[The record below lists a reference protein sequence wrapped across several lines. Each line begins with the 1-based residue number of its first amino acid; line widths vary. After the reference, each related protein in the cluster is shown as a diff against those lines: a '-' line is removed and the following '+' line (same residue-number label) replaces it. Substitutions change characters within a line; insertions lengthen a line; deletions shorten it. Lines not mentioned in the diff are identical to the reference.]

1 MRNRALEFREN
12 ITIRIVNDF
21 PQNPV
26 DNYPKG
32 RKMTSYLID
41 EILRVTKDPKSQPFL
56 EKALRELGEPIVAE
70 EFGELKYQINTR
82 HIHNPAKYLT
92 TLLKKQ
98 LDKNGVGNGKQNPP
112 APQGKIRTYFE
123 DTQLTL
129 FSNFRP
135 IKEEGEVSQGAMAV
149 PYGKEIIPWAT
160 FISSSFFTLSTN
172 KAKSDRVLA
181 KFRTLD
187 GDVSV
192 VPLLRG
198 RIKPGDDER
207 GILTAEHA
215 KILAAIESIW
225 VDQDSPRNTYPSGAV
240 TCFCYVSI
248 RELAK
253 ALDWKTFSGRNLNW
267 LASKVYDLKTRP
279 YYIDLTG
286 LNLKNIT
293 GYGFSL
299 LGDVELAEG
308 KKRGQPETILKIK
321 FSTPLSVQLLKRH
334 TVSRPKELPHI
345 HGELAFLIRLF
356 IEPILIGLNGGEYN
370 KTLTDLIKELS
381 LPAAGWHGYRNKRK
395 QIFGKA
401 LKELNMQKTVDGRR
415 MIVSI
420 GKGLYDWM
428 LTAKLGGEEK
438 CLELQTVSP
447 AKEKTAA

>member
-1 MRNRALEFREN
+1 
-12 ITIRIVNDF
+12 
-21 PQNPV
+21 
-26 DNYPKG
+26 
-32 RKMTSYLID
+32 MTSYLID
-41 EILRVTKDPKSQPFL
+41 EILGVTKDPKSRPFL
-56 EKALRELGEPIVAE
+56 EKALRELGEPVVAG
-70 EFGELKYQINTR
+70 EFGELKYQIQTR

-98 LDKNGVGNGKQNPP
+98 LDKNGGGKGKQKPP
-112 APQGKIRTYFE
+112 APKEKIRTYFE
-123 DTQLTL
+123 DTQMTL
-129 FSNFRP
+129 FANFRP
-135 IKEEGEVSQGAMAV
+135 VKKEGKVDQGKMAV

-187 GDVSV
+187 KEVSI
-192 VPLLRG
+192 VPLVRG
-198 RIKPGDDER
+198 RIKPGDIER

-215 KILAAIESIW
+215 KVLAAIESLW
-225 VDQDSPRNTYPSGAV
+225 VKQDCPRNTYPSGAV

-253 ALDWKTFSGRNLNW
+253 ALNWKTFGGKGLTRLTSM
-267 LASKVYDLKTRP
+267 VYDLKVMP
-279 YYIDLTG
+279 YYLDLTG

-299 LGDVELAEG
+299 LDSVELAEG
-308 KKRGQPETILKIK
+308 KKHGQPETVLYVK
-321 FSTPLSVQLLKRH
+321 FSTPLSVQLLDRH
-334 TVSRPKELPHI
+334 AVSRPMELAHI

-370 KTLTDLIKELS
+370 KNLTELIKELS
-381 LPAAGWHGYRNKRK
+381 LPAAGWHKHKSTRK
-395 QIFGKA
+395 LIFEKA

-420 GKGLYDWM
+420 EKGLYDFM

-438 CLELQTVSP
+438 CLELQT
-447 AKEKTAA
+447 AQLAEQK

>member
-1 MRNRALEFREN
+1 
-12 ITIRIVNDF
+12 
-21 PQNPV
+21 
-26 DNYPKG
+26 
-32 RKMTSYLID
+32 
-41 EILRVTKDPKSQPFL
+41 L
-56 EKALRELGEPIVAE
+56 EKALRELGEPVVAG
-70 EFGELKYQINTR
+70 EFGELKYQIQTR
-82 HIHNPAKYLT
+82 QIHNPAKYLT

-98 LDKNGVGNGKQNPP
+98 LDKVGGNKEKQNPP
-112 APQGKIRTYFE
+112 VRQKIKTYFE

-129 FSNFRP
+129 FTNIRP
-135 IKEEGEVSQGAMAV
+135 IKKEGEVDQGTMAV

-187 GDVSV
+187 GDVSI

-198 RIKPGDDER
+198 RIKPGDRER

-215 KILAAIESIW
+215 KVLAAIESIW
-225 VDQDSPRNTYPSGAV
+225 VDQDCPRDKYPSGAV
-240 TCFCYVSI
+240 TCYCFVSI

-253 ALDWKTFSGRNLNW
+253 ALNWKTFGGQGLTW
-267 LASKVYDLKTRP
+267 LTSMVYDLKTMP
-279 YYIDLTG
+279 YYFDLTA

-299 LGDVELAEG
+299 LDGVELAEG
-308 KKRGQPETILKIK
+308 KKRGQPETVLKVK
-321 FSTPLSVQLLKRH
+321 FSTPLSVQLLERH
-334 TVSRPKELPHI
+334 TVSRPKELAHI

-356 IEPILIGLNGGEYN
+356 IEPILIGLNGMEYN

-381 LPAAGWHGYRNKRK
+381 LPAAGWHKHKSTRK
-395 QIFGKA
+395 LIFEKA

-420 GKGLYDWM
+420 EKGLYDWM
-428 LTAKLGGEEK
+428 LTARLGGEEK
-438 CLELQTVSP
+438 CLELQTTGP
-447 AKEKTAA
+447 AERPQ

>member
-1 MRNRALEFREN
+1 
-12 ITIRIVNDF
+12 
-21 PQNPV
+21 
-26 DNYPKG
+26 
-32 RKMTSYLID
+32 MTSYLID
-41 EILRVTKDPKSQPFL
+41 EIIGVTKDPKSKPFL
-56 EKALRELGEPIVAE
+56 EKALRELGEPVVAE
-70 EFGELKYQINTR
+70 EFGELKYQIQTR
-82 HIHNPAKYLT
+82 QIHNPAKYLT

-98 LDKNGVGNGKQNPP
+98 LDKTGVANGKQNSPN
-112 APQGKIRTYFE
+112 PQEKIRTYFE

-135 IKEEGEVSQGAMAV
+135 VKEEGEVTQGAMEV

-187 GDVSV
+187 KEVSV

-198 RIKPGDDER
+198 RVTPGDRER

-215 KILAAIESIW
+215 KILAAIENIW
-225 VDQDSPRNTYPSGAV
+225 AKQGSKRNTYPSGAV

-253 ALDWKTFSGRNLNW
+253 ALNWKTFSGRNLTW
-267 LASKVYDLKTRP
+267 LKSMVYDLKTMP
-279 YYIDLTG
+279 YYLDLTG

-308 KKRGQPETILKIK
+308 KKRGQSETVLKVK
-321 FSTPLSVQLLKRH
+321 FSTPLSVQLLDRH
-334 TVSRPKELPHI
+334 TVSRPKEMAYI
-345 HGELAFLIRLF
+345 HSELAFLIRLF

-381 LPAAGWHGYRNKRK
+381 LPSAGWHNDKSGRK
-395 QIFGKA
+395 NVFGKA
-401 LKELNMQKTVDGRR
+401 IKELNAQKTVDGRP

-420 GKGLYDWM
+420 EKGLYDWM

-438 CLELQTVSP
+438 CLEVHTVQ
-447 AKEKTAA
+447 AIGQQK